1 MAGDS
6 DGGEYDQYSPR
17 ASSTPRKQRRPAK
30 KPDAAGI
37 AAHMDDDAGD
47 DNFTPIGDTDAVAA
61 ALKDAEAQDPL
72 LDIGQ
77 GDPLPG
83 QQLYGIRPG
92 EWKPDSYGLPPD
104 CPVLPLGTEEGIFFF
119 LDTIGQLR
127 AMKGGELGQAGIN
140 ELFMGRHLYLTWA
153 FPKSVRDVITSWRP
167 ERARE
172 ALMGACARKGAWS
185 PFNGVRGRGMWKDR
199 EGRLILHC
207 GDRLYTDRGEEALG
221 ELEGKVYPT
230 RPPIA
235 RPWPNP
241 LTGKRGPATRLI
253 PHFRSWRWVRP
264 QLDPILLLGGIA
276 VGYLGGA
283 APYRPATYTLGDKAT
298 GKSALHD
305 DLKALQGEW
314 LLHTADTTSA
324 GIYQQLK
331 YDCIPVAIDEFE
343 AKADNRKAKAVVEL
357 MRLSFSGAPMNRGGD
372 SHKGTQFQGRS
383 SFRFSSINMPAMEPQ
398 DLSRMV
404 ILRLQRQP
412 PGAVKP
418 VIPEEELAE
427 LGRKIQ
433 RRLMDNWHRWN
444 ATYEAWR
451 EFLASCGHD
460 GRGQD
465 TFGMLMAAADLV
477 IDCDAAYLTD
487 AQGNPDPLEIGPNAE
502 NFESWR
508 ELLSVAN
515 LTEFQDATENW
526 QACLTHLL
534 SKRIEAWRGGA
545 RHTVG
550 EVLTEFWEAD
560 ATDKDAISFAQTRKL
575 LEQTGLT
582 VLKPK
587 DRTEHYELLIP
598 NQHTLL
604 HELFR
609 DSKWVGELA
618 SGSWSVALRQAPT
631 DIWRE
636 GSARINGQKFKGVA
650 IRLKDLIVAEEEAR
664 S

>member
-1 MAGDS
+1 MAGDT
-6 DGGEYDQYSPR
+6 DGGAYDAYAPRSPK
-17 ASSTPRKQRRPAK
+17 SSKKAGLAKQQ
-30 KPDAAGI
+30 PDLQAVADHLE
-37 AAHMDDDAGD
+37 ADDAGET
-47 DNFTPIGDTDAVAA
+47 FQPIGDTDAVAA
-61 ALKDAEAQDPL
+61 ALKDAEGDDALLFIGAADPR
-72 LDIGQ
+72 
-77 GDPLPG
+77 PG
-83 QQLYGIRPG
+83 QTLDGMKPG
-92 EWKPDSYGLPPD
+92 EWQPDIYGLPPD
-104 CPVLPLGTEEGIFFF
+104 CPVLPLGTEEGLFFF

-127 AMKGGELGQAGIN
+127 VLKDGELGQAGIN
-140 ELFMGRHLYLTWA
+140 SLFMGRHWYLYWA
-153 FPKSVRDVITSWRP
+153 FPKKNAEGSVTSWRP
-167 ERARE
+167 EKARE
-172 ALMGACARKGAWS
+172 VLMGACARKGPWS
-185 PFNGVRGRGMWKDR
+185 PLNGVRGRGIWKDR
-199 EGRLILHC
+199 QGKLILHC
-207 GDRLYTDRGEEALG
+207 GDRLFFAHGEEPLG
-221 ELEGKVYPT
+221 EIEGRVYPT

-235 RPWPNP
+235 RPWPMS
-241 LTGKRGPATRLI
+241 LMGKRGPAAKLI
-253 PHFRSWRWVRP
+253 PHFQTWKWVRP
-264 QLDPILLLGGIA
+264 RLDPILLIGGIG

-283 APYRPATYTLGDKAT
+283 SPYRPATYTLGDKAT

-314 LLHTADTTSA
+314 LLHTSDTTSA
-324 GIYQQLK
+324 GLYQQLK

-343 AKADNRKAKAVVEL
+343 AKADNRKQKAVVEL

-372 SHKGTQFQGRS
+372 NHKGTQFQGRS

-398 DLSRMV
+398 DLSRLA
-404 ILRLQRQP
+404 ILRLLKLP
-412 PGAVKP
+412 KGAIKP
-418 VIPEEELAE
+418 MIPEEELAE
-427 LGRKIQ
+427 LGRKIL

-465 TFGMLMAAADLV
+465 TFGTLMAVADLV
-477 IDCDAAYLTD
+477 IDVDAVELE
-487 AQGNPDPLEIGPNAE
+487 LEIGPNAE

-508 ELLSVAN
+508 ELLTVEN
-515 LTEFQDATENW
+515 LSEFQDAAENW
-526 QACLTHLL
+526 QNCLTHLL

-560 ATDKDAISFAQTRKL
+560 ASDKDVITFVQARRM

-609 DSKWVGELA
+609 DSKWQGELTA
-618 SGSWSVALRQAPT
+618 GTWSGALRQAPEE
-631 DIWRE
+631 IWRD
-636 GSARINGQKFKGVA
+636 GSARINGIKFKGVA
-650 IRLKDLIVAEEEAR
+650 IALKDIIVNEAEAR